1 MGIEFY
7 NSWFLRLEILKNDI
21 ELIGITTIC
30 CGDFEKKY
38 SFFNSIENNEDINR
52 LIKII
57 NNILENYGKIND
69 LNTFKISIKTLLKNF
84 LNEEKIN
91 YYSNIIE
98 ESKNNYNFDNIKE
111 LISLFKLIYS
121 NKNKINYEQIKFFCD
136 TISEIL
142 KSEKIL
148 NLTNNDIN
156 FLIQKMEEILSPNYI
171 NANNNNIIN
180 LNISEEK
187 ETNIQKEDLDIS
199 NIKVFSTYSQNSQ
212 NQIKKM
218 NNKIRELEAKINE
231 SKDKK
236 LFKFIFIDK
245 NNNNYKVNI
254 KLGEYDKFS
263 SVKDKLY
270 ENYPELEE
278 IGIKKFIYKEKN
290 IKGKHLIK
298 DLDLD
303 DL

>member
-7 NSWFLRLEILKNDI
+7 NSWFLRLEILKKDI

-84 LNEEKIN
+84 LNEGEIN

-98 ESKNNYNFDNIKE
+98 ESKNNYNFDNIKN
-111 LISLFKLIYS
+111 LISLFKLIYT

-156 FLIQKMEEILSPNYI
+156 FLIQKMEEILYL
-171 NANNNNIIN
+171 II
-180 LNISEEK
+180 
-187 ETNIQKEDLDIS
+187 
-199 NIKVFSTYSQNSQ
+199 
-212 NQIKKM
+212 
-218 NNKIRELEAKINE
+218 
-231 SKDKK
+231 
-236 LFKFIFIDK
+236 
-245 NNNNYKVNI
+245 
-254 KLGEYDKFS
+254 
-263 SVKDKLY
+263 
-270 ENYPELEE
+270 
-278 IGIKKFIYKEKN
+278 
-290 IKGKHLIK
+290 
-298 DLDLD
+298 
-303 DL
+303 